1 MKVAVM
7 GAGAVGGY
15 FGGVLAKSGADI
27 TLIARGK
34 RLEAMRKEG
43 LLVRSYKGDFRVD
56 VRATPD
62 PKEVGPAELILFTVK
77 SYDTQDAIKLC
88 KPMIQ
93 ENTCILSLQNGI
105 DNDEKIAREV
115 GWEKVICGVAYIGAS
130 VEGPGVIRHSA
141 AGKIAIGELDGR
153 ITQRIRKIAEMFSA
167 AGIPC
172 EISGN
177 VVKLKWKKLVWNAA
191 FNALTTITGA
201 SVAEVSGDAKLME
214 VAAAAMREV
223 IEVAQKKGIDIDDA
237 AIQDALTL
245 SKNVGDF
252 KTSMLQDFESGRKTE
267 VEALNEIVVRKGREV
282 NVKTP
287 VNQCLYALVSFME
300 KMRFKSAGAHHK
312 PRLPSRR

>member
-34 RLEAMRKEG
+34 HLEIMKEKG
-43 LLVRSYKGDFRVD
+43 LLVKSYKGDFKVD
-56 VRATPD
+56 IKAASD
-62 PKEVGPAELILFTVK
+62 PKEVGPVELVIFTVK
-77 SYDTQDAIKLC
+77 TYDTEEAIRLC
-88 KPMIQ
+88 RPMIR
-93 ENTCILSLQNGI
+93 ENTCILSLQNGV
-105 DNDEKIAREV
+105 DNDEKIAKEV
-115 GWEKVICGVAYIGAS
+115 GWEKVICGVAYIGVS
-130 VEGPGVIRHSA
+130 VEKPGVICHSA
-141 AGKIAIGELDGR
+141 AGKIALGELDGR
-153 ITQRIRKIAEMFSA
+153 ITHRIRKIAEMFSV

-172 EISGN
+172 EISKDII
-177 VVKLKWKKLVWNAA
+177 KLKWKKLVWNAA
-191 FNALTTITGA
+191 FNALTTITKA
-201 SVAEVSGDAKLME
+201 SVAEVLSDAKLME
-214 VAAAAMREV
+214 IAAAAMREV

-267 VEALNEIVVRKGREV
+267 VEALNGIVLRKGREV

-287 VNQCLYALVSFME
+287 VNQCLYSLVSFME
-300 KMRFKSAGAHHK
+300 KKR
-312 PRLPSRR
+312 